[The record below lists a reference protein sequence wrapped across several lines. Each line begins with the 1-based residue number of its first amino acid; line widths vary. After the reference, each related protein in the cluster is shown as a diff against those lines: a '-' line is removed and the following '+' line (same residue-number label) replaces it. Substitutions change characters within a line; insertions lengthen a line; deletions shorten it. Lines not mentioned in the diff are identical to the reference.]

1 MQMKAVI
8 PQPYNPAEAINIME
22 AASRTEAH
30 QLQRRGYAR
39 LIERA
44 IAEEMKLGTSRE
56 DISILRPADRN
67 TRLLKHMHDLRLIPK
82 CEKLPDRAFRQ
93 FFNGR

>member
-56 DISILRPADRN
+56 DISRISHRMPFRCLRG
-67 TRLLKHMHDLRLIPK
+67 LRQRPFA
-82 CEKLPDRAFRQ
+82 P
-93 FFNGR
+93 

>member
-1 MQMKAVI
+1 MGG
-8 PQPYNPAEAINIME
+8 
-22 AASRTEAH
+22 SRSGRWGSRH
-30 QLQRRGYAR
+30 PQRRGYAR

-67 TRLLKHMHDLRLIPK
+67 TRLLKHMHNLRLIPK
-82 CEKLPDRAFRQ
+82 CEMLPDRAFRQ

>member
-1 MQMKAVI
+1 MSIAA
-8 PQPYNPAEAINIME
+8 AEKSEQA
-22 AASRTEAH
+22 EAH